1 MSMSSEWGQ
10 SEKSRKGSLSWL
22 PLQYSLATK
31 KQVAPPLQAN
41 PYFPGHGSSDYLP
54 GPLCQ
59 ATCQRLGY
67 LQATFQLPLSALG
80 GHSPFFPTSVP
91 L

>member
-10 SEKSRKGSLSWL
+10 SEKMRKGCLSWS
-22 PLQYSLATK
+22 PLQYSLATQ

-41 PYFPGHGSSDYLP
+41 PYFPGRGSSAYPP

-59 ATCQRLGY
+59 ATCQWLSY
-67 LQATFQLPLSALG
+67 LQATFQPPLSALI